1 MGSNGT
7 HVIFRLEVSVP
18 FVLSWDINAHQPFL
32 GWMISS
38 NVVSKCCQPMNHWSL
53 CFSKRLYSEDTDYSV
68 QATQM
73 SKPWWI
79 NSELP
84 PKTDVICYQHWY
96 LPNDQQPTIYYSE
109 WSFKNIGMIPANT
122 VLSWFLMAG
131 NTNYARFSQL
141 EASIGDVPSC
151 AALGLASPE
160 AMHEP
165 VMAREASNKKGY
177 STYMS
182 WKLDL

>member
-1 MGSNGT
+1 MGSNET
-7 HVIFRLEVSVP
+7 HAIFRLEVSVP
-18 FVLSWDINAHQPFL
+18 FVLSWDINAHQPL

-84 PKTDVICYQHWY
+84 QKRCHLLPTLVPPQWSTAYNILLWIILQKHRDDPCKHCTLLVSYGWKHQLCTILPARSLHWGCSV
-96 LPNDQQPTIYYSE
+96 LRSSGSGLTGSHAWTSDGS
-109 WSFKNIGMIPANT
+109 WSK
-122 VLSWFLMAG
+122 
-131 NTNYARFSQL
+131 
-141 EASIGDVPSC
+141 
-151 AALGLASPE
+151 
-160 AMHEP
+160 
-165 VMAREASNKKGY
+165 
-177 STYMS
+177 
-182 WKLDL
+182 

>member
-84 PKTDVICYQHWY
+84 PKKMSSAT
-96 LPNDQQPTIYYSE
+96 
-109 WSFKNIGMIPANT
+109 NIGTSPMINSLQYITMILQKHRDDPYKHCTLLVSYGWKHQLCTILPARSLHWGCS
-122 VLSWFLMAG
+122 VLRSS
-131 NTNYARFSQL
+131 R
-141 EASIGDVPSC
+141 P
-151 AALGLASPE
+151 GLTGS
-160 AMHEP
+160 HEP
-165 VMAREASNKKGY
+165 VMAREASNKKR
-177 STYMS
+177 
-182 WKLDL
+182 